1 MKNNVIEFYPYSTRE
16 YNTRRREEK
25 IRLWLVTIA
34 DTLATVSI
42 GCCTIFC
49 MYLAYTML

>member
-1 MKNNVIEFYPYSTRE
+1 MKNNVIELYPY
-16 YNTRRREEK
+16 NRRNASNHRNER
-25 IRLWLVTIA
+25 ICCWLITIA
-34 DTLATVSI
+34 DTLTTISI